1 MNAMVHSTAMVGLLK
16 RHFRACVYGSC
27 YKCYL
32 YWDRCSVEL
41 GHYGIIGLKFHA
53 VCRSSLMQPVLLPA
67 CSYLF
72 MLGQGGTSRGRPSL
86 LYLSVSAISQR
97 ALTDTQSAT
106 VQRADKSLSALSYV
120 TSPSNESCSR
130 RRMAGMM
137 VWCCGASKG
146 YTCGVRAARGVWE
159 ALCLLLLRKSDIPR
173 IRYTLLEYTLV
184 RYTLLESWKV

>member
-72 MLGQGGTSRGRPSL
+72 MLGQGGTSTHRGGALRYSSM
-86 LYLSVSAISQR
+86 SVWAISQR

-106 VQRADKSLSALSYV
+106 VQRADKSLSAPSYV

-146 YTCGVRAARGVWE
+146 YVRSAGCAWYMGGAMPAAAEEG
-159 ALCLLLLRKSDIPR
+159 
-173 IRYTLLEYTLV
+173 RYSPN
-184 RYTLLESWKV
+184 LESWKV